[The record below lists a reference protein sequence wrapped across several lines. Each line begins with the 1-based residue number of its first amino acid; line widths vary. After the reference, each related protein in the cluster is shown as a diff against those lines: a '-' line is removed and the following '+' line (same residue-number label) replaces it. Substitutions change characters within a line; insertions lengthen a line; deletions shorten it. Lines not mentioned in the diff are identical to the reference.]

1 MPRLAAS
8 AARIA
13 LLPPEVLIERACHPR
28 RWDPHRPPGR
38 QPGPTGPQSCVM
50 SRNALVA
57 SGNAAVMPG
66 NASVSSPSH
75 AETTVRPMADLFQDY
90 PFGRAWDE
98 MFSGPGVIRPAYESV
113 HAALQTLSAADLK
126 ARADIMGRTFLDQ
139 GITFAL
145 GGGERP
151 FPLGLIPRIVPAQ
164 EWKGGQTGVPQ
175 GVKALEAF
183 LADCYGRGRIFDD
196 GVVPRRL
203 VTTSP
208 HFHRQVAGMDGQD
221 GARIVISGVDLIRDE
236 HGAFRVL
243 EDNVRVPSGVSYVL
257 ENRQAVS
264 QVLSEAGGD
273 QQIRSVAEYPG
284 RLLAAL
290 RAVSPANVNDPT
302 VVVLTP
308 GVYNSAYFEHT
319 LLARE
324 MGVELVEG
332 RDLICRNNRVFLHT
346 TSSEMPVNVIY
357 RRVDDEFLD
366 PMQFRADSLLGSP
379 GLINAARAGNLTI
392 ANAVGNGIAD
402 DKLVY
407 TYVPDIIRYYLNEEP
422 ILLNVDTYRM
432 EVPDHREYALE
443 HLAELVL
450 KPVDGSGGK
459 GIVIGSRADSLTLAK
474 ARATIL
480 DNPRGWIAQR
490 EIALST
496 VPTLIGDKMRPRH
509 VDLRPFAV
517 NNGNSV
523 WVLPGGLT
531 RVALPEG
538 ELVVN
543 SSQGGGSKDTWVLG
557 GLAEVAPEPAADAT
571 QVMKAIGPNDLVFD
585 SPLSPME
592 GTEGFR
598 LQQGQQ
604 QQGGA
609 QAAENNSP
617 EHSQTQS
624 STSTRE

>member
-1 MPRLAAS
+1 
-8 AARIA
+8 
-13 LLPPEVLIERACHPR
+13 
-28 RWDPHRPPGR
+28 
-38 QPGPTGPQSCVM
+38 
-50 SRNALVA
+50 
-57 SGNAAVMPG
+57 
-66 NASVSSPSH
+66 
-75 AETTVRPMADLFQDY
+75 MADLFEEY
-90 PFGRAWDE
+90 PFARAWDE
-98 MFSGPGVIRPAYESV
+98 MFSAPGQIRPAYESV
-113 HAALQTLSAADLK
+113 FAALQTLDAADLK

-145 GGGERP
+145 GGVERP
-151 FPLGLIPRIVPAQ
+151 FPLDLIPRIVTAQ
-164 EWKGGQTGVPQ
+164 EWQTVERGVPQ
-175 GVKALEAF
+175 RVRALEMF
-183 LADCYGRGRIFDD
+183 LADVYGQGRIFSD

-208 HFHRQVAGMDGQD
+208 HFHRQVMGMGAQD
-221 GARIVISGVDLIRDE
+221 GARVVISGVDLIRDE
-236 HGAFRVL
+236 NGEFRVL
-243 EDNVRVPSGVSYVL
+243 EDNVRIPSGVSYVL
-257 ENRQAVS
+257 ENRQAVT
-264 QVLSEAGGD
+264 QVLSEAGAD
-273 QQIRSVAEYPG
+273 QQVRPISEYPG

-290 RAVSPANVNDPT
+290 RAVAPWNVTDPN

-332 RDLICRNNRVFLHT
+332 RDLICRNNRVFLRT

-432 EVPDHREYALE
+432 ELPEHQEYALE

-459 GIVIGSRADSLTLAK
+459 GIVIGSQADSLTLAK

-480 DNPRGWIAQR
+480 ENPRGWIAQR

-517 NNGNSV
+517 NNGNAV

-543 SSQGGGSKDTWVLG
+543 SSQGGGSKDTWVLFG
-557 GLAEVAPEPAADAT
+557 NHDAEPEPEPAADQT
-571 QVMKAIGPNDLVFD
+571 QVVSMNDLSFEQ
-585 SPLSPME
+585 SPSPE
-592 GTEGFR
+592 ANGAFGFR
-598 LQQGQQ
+598 SQQGQQ
-604 QQGGA
+604 QQGPP
-609 QAAENNSP
+609 AAASVQQQPTGVGLDGRGEESAC
-617 EHSQTQS
+617 
-624 STSTRE
+624 

>member
-1 MPRLAAS
+1 MS
-8 AARIA
+8 A
-13 LLPPEVLIERACHPR
+13 
-28 RWDPHRPPGR
+28 
-38 QPGPTGPQSCVM
+38 
-50 SRNALVA
+50 
-57 SGNAAVMPG
+57 
-66 NASVSSPSH
+66 
-75 AETTVRPMADLFQDY
+75 
-90 PFGRAWDE
+90 
-98 MFSGPGVIRPAYESV
+98 
-113 HAALQTLSAADLK
+113 
-126 ARADIMGRTFLDQ
+126 
-139 GITFAL
+139 
-145 GGGERP
+145 
-151 FPLGLIPRIVPAQ
+151 
-164 EWKGGQTGVPQ
+164 
-175 GVKALEAF
+175 
-183 LADCYGRGRIFDD
+183 
-196 GVVPRRL
+196 
-203 VTTSP
+203 
-208 HFHRQVAGMDGQD
+208 QD
-221 GARIVISGVDLIRDE
+221 GARVVISGVDLIRDE
-236 HGAFRVL
+236 NGEFRVL
-243 EDNVRVPSGVSYVL
+243 EDNVRIPSGRVVRAG
-257 ENRQAVS
+257 EPPGGHPGAVRGRRRP
-264 QVLSEAGGD
+264 AGAAGS
-273 QQIRSVAEYPG
+273 RSTPASCS
-284 RLLAAL
+284 RAL
-290 RAVSPANVNDPT
+290 RAVAPWNVTDPN

-332 RDLICRNNRVFLHT
+332 RDLICRNNRVFLRT

-432 EVPDHREYALE
+432 EVPDHQEYALE
-443 HLAELVL
+443 HLNELVL

-459 GIVIGSRADSLTLAK
+459 GIVIGSQADSITLAK
-474 ARATIL
+474 ARATII

-543 SSQGGGSKDTWVLG
+543 SSQGGGSKDTWVLFG
-557 GLAEVAPEPAADAT
+557 NHDAEPEPEPAADADP
-571 QVMKAIGPNDLVFD
+571 GDD
-585 SPLSPME
+585 SPSAR
-592 GTEGFR
+592 T
-598 LQQGQQ
+598 
-604 QQGGA
+604 
-609 QAAENNSP
+609 
-617 EHSQTQS
+617 T
-624 STSTRE
+624 